1 MNENIKKEIE
11 KVLREEIAYIVFDE
25 TSTKEKYALYGFL
38 LKKFSRN
45 VGSDTDLV
53 NELTM
58 QLMSADKNTKT
69 EFVDTFF
76 DGVMD
81 NLRICDT
88 CGDWMIEGYVLGD
101 EYACSRECAI
111 LNYMGT
117 SFNHSDDGNVSREE
131 AIRLFDK
138 DLELD
143 NAHDLGEVYYTD
155 WR

>member
-11 KVLREEIAYIVFDE
+11 KVLHEEIAYIVFDE

-53 NELTM
+53 NELVA
-58 QLMSADKNTKT
+58 QLMSADKETKT

-76 DGVMD
+76 EGVMD

-111 LNYMGT
+111 KNYMDTTEIGAVT
-117 SFNHSDDGNVSREE
+117 REE
-131 AIRLFDK
+131 AIKTFEH

-143 NAHDLGEVYYTD
+143 DAHNLGEVYYTD